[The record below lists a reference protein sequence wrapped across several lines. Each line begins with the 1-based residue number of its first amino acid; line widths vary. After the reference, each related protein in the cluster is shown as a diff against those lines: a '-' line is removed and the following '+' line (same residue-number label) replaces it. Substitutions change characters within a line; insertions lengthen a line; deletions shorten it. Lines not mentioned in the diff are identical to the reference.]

1 MLSHKFMIIA
11 GYELRFIL
19 SNFEYAM
26 NTLINTEIWSTNLY
40 LSLQVYFEGQ
50 QLLILA
56 SWLSAQAQDNM
67 GKVYQMMNRIYHE
80 GGAVTIHEIRRD
92 IRQWPTP
99 LAALNTLLEHEQYIS
114 RQISELH
121 VLCQNTDSSIHSFI
135 KGLYTKRIY
144 VSTAFME
151 LLRILAMEYERRL
164 PCFI

>member
-1 MLSHKFMIIA
+1 MDKRI
-11 GYELRFIL
+11 
-19 SNFEYAM
+19 EYAM

-151 LLRILAMEYERRL
+151 LLRILTMEYERRL

>member
-1 MLSHKFMIIA
+1 MDKRI
-11 GYELRFIL
+11 
-19 SNFEYAM
+19 EYAM

-50 QLLILA
+50 QLPILA

-67 GKVYQMMNRIYHE
+67 GKVYQMMNRIY
-80 GGAVTIHEIRRD
+80 HEIRRD

>member
-1 MLSHKFMIIA
+1 MDKRI
-11 GYELRFIL
+11 
-19 SNFEYAM
+19 EYAM

-121 VLCQNTDSSIHSFI
+121 VLCQNTDHPSILHQ
-135 KGLYTKRIY
+135 GLYTKRIY

>member
-1 MLSHKFMIIA
+1 MDKRI
-11 GYELRFIL
+11 
-19 SNFEYAM
+19 EYAM

-99 LAALNTLLEHEQYIS
+99 LAALNALLEHEQYMS

>member
-1 MLSHKFMIIA
+1 MDKRI
-11 GYELRFIL
+11 
-19 SNFEYAM
+19 EYAM

-80 GGAVTIHEIRRD
+80 GGAVTIHEIRCD

>member
-1 MLSHKFMIIA
+1 MDKRI
-11 GYELRFIL
+11 
-19 SNFEYAM
+19 EYAM

-164 PCFI
+164 HCFI